1 MRQQLPRRPQGP
13 PSWNFSSR
21 SPAHGSLFQTPLHD
35 ALCFRG
41 TEREAQGVC
50 GLWGAHE
57 IGGRRCGVWRM
68 FTKRGGGGFGPRTR
82 VGPVWAQAAGPRAGV
97 GTRRPRLPSWWCRGG
112 GPLCRST
119 ARLMQ
124 PQEPSGRSRGPG
136 GARSPGS
143 DCRPCA
149 QQSGEGGATRPGGGP
164 APSGGVLCTER
175 ARVALPWGQGAGS
188 GHGHVRRGRG
198 SCDRPHP
205 HPELPRPSDTWP
217 GRRLVPLSLRPLGA
231 LCSRSA
237 VERRRGTAELS
248 Q

>member
-1 MRQQLPRRPQGP
+1 
-13 PSWNFSSR
+13 
-21 SPAHGSLFQTPLHD
+21 
-35 ALCFRG
+35 
-41 TEREAQGVC
+41 
-50 GLWGAHE
+50 
-57 IGGRRCGVWRM
+57 M

-175 ARVALPWGQGAGS
+175 ARVALPRGQGAGS
-188 GHGHVRRGRG
+188 GHGRVRRGHG
-198 SCDRPHP
+198 SCDRPRP

-217 GRRLVPLSLRPLGA
+217 GRRLVPLSPRPL
-231 LCSRSA
+231 RSA
-237 VERRRGTAELS
+237 VFSERSGEAPRDRGAVTVDVHGSGSRQARVSKGDSQETRPGPGAGGGARGRCAPRRAGLGTAPGDATGRSWLERA
-248 Q
+248 